1 MAKDKNGFVLYKDII
16 HTAEKLTDE
25 QAGIL
30 FKHILRYVND
40 QNPDC
45 DYFTEVVFE
54 PIKQALKRDLIKY
67 EQTCLK
73 RSENG
78 KKGGRPKNQKEAN
91 KANAFLVKQTKAK
104 KADIDTDIDID
115 IDIDN
120 NTKFN
125 FYESLI
131 KYGFDKEL
139 VKEWLQVRKQKKAVN
154 TKTAL
159 NSFISQVE
167 KNGQDKNL
175 ILQTCVERSWISF
188 KSDWIKKEEEE
199 LSDDMKTYNY
209 VQKMLNYVDTKDYRN
224 AD

>member
-40 QNPDC
+40 KNPDC

-78 KKGGRPKNQKEAN
+78 KKGGRPKNQEEAN

-209 VQKMLNYVDTKDYRN
+209 VQKMKNYIDTKDYRN

>member
-54 PIKQALKRDLIKY
+54 PIKQALKRDLVKY

-78 KKGGRPKNQKEAN
+78 KKGGRPKNQEEAN

-104 KADIDTDIDID
+104 KADIDID

-120 NTKFN
+120 NNTKFN
-125 FYESLI
+125 FLESLI
-131 KYGFDKEL
+131 NYGFDKEL
-139 VKEWLQVRKQKKAVN
+139 CKEWLRVRKEKKGVN
-154 TKTAL
+154 TKTAFK
-159 NSFISQVE
+159 SFINEVE

-175 ILQTCVERSWISF
+175 ILQTCVERSWNGF
-188 KSDWIKKEEEE
+188 KSEWLKKEEED